1 MKRSGIFR
9 FVLSCVMAVAGGVA
23 AAEPLPMHEVA
34 PGVYVH
40 QGAHQDFDDAD
51 YKGDIANIGFVVG
64 KEAVAVIDTGGSY
77 DIGKSLAQAVAK
89 VTPLPIRYVI
99 NTHVHPDHIL
109 GNAAF
114 ADANANTHPQF
125 VGHAQLAAAMYE
137 SQDTYLREAPARADG
152 GKNTIVMPTIKITEP
167 QRLDLGNRTLL
178 LQSWPPAHSTTD
190 LTVLDEQTDTLWT
203 GDLLFTERTPSVDGD
218 IKGWIQAID
227 TLKQKPVAL
236 LIPGHGPSP
245 KDQAAAWDAQ
255 RRYLQTL
262 QTDIAQGI
270 KKGQD
275 MSEVMQHAAAQE
287 KDKWQL
293 FDIINPRNV
302 NLLFPKMEWQ

>member
-1 MKRSGIFR
+1 
-9 FVLSCVMAVAGGVA
+9 
-23 AAEPLPMHEVA
+23 MHEVA

-77 DIGKSLAQAVAK
+77 DIGKSLAQAVAR

-114 ADANANTHPQF
+114 ADANAHIHPQF
-125 VGHAQLAAAMYE
+125 VGHAQLAAVMYE

-152 GKNTIVMPTIKITEP
+152 GKNTIVMPTIRITEP
-167 QRLDLGNRTLL
+167 QRLDLGNRKLL
-178 LQSWPPAHSTTD
+178 LQSWPAAHSTTD

-262 QTDIAQGI
+262 QSDIAQGI